1 MQFEDPSATTQSQRL
16 IGSMIFNLKPDSDYL
31 EFQPES
37 HLGTYSFQLVQL
49 DLFAYYHVAGEGGG
63 SLFIAPKCA

>member
-1 MQFEDPSATTQSQRL
+1 MQFEDPSAMTASNWVYD
-16 IGSMIFNLKPDSDYL
+16 FNLKPDSDYL